1 MILKPFD
8 YFYLRNVIL
17 QFMRTGR
24 AIRKPMGGPTRV
36 LIVQM
41 AKLGDMVC
49 TTPMFHA
56 IKEWHPGCRVDV
68 LGQGSNEGLLRHD
81 PSVDSYLT
89 YSDDHQALR
98 EQIRANAYD
107 FACCTAPNPIGAYLL
122 YTAGVPFIALPRIRG
137 GASPY
142 ESATYRLVRRFCL
155 AVPHEMMGLTVE
167 QYLRL
172 LEPIG
177 VRNASPRKRVYPSH
191 CGVERAR
198 AFLSDS
204 GIKPETEGIIGISP
218 SAGNKLKLWG
228 AEKFA
233 ALAER
238 VAREDGRPVVV
249 IGSSSDKA
257 EVDEMWRNF
266 SPEAKIVNA
275 SGRFDLDE
283 LIGLI
288 SHFDVFVSAD
298 TGPIYIADA
307 LGVGSVNIMGPC
319 QPQRPMNSERNVEVR
334 VDELHC
340 QPCSF
345 PMDTKR
351 SCRTGTHACK
361 RGVSVEM
368 VLAAV
373 RRISRPVRPKVT
385 LANVSN

>member
-1 MILKPFD
+1 MLRRVG
-8 YFYLRNVIL
+8 YLRSVLL
-17 QFMRTGR
+17 QFIKTGR
-24 AIRKPMGGPTRV
+24 ANRNPMSGPSRA

-41 AKLGDMVC
+41 AKLGDMIC

-56 IKEWHPGCRVDV
+56 IKEWHPGCQVDV
-68 LGQGSNEGLLRHD
+68 LGQGSYVDLLRHD
-81 PSVDSYLT
+81 PSVDTYLT

-107 FACCTAPNPIGAYLL
+107 FACCTSPNDMGAYLL
-122 YTAGVPFIALPRIRG
+122 YTAGVPLITLPMIRG

-142 ESATYRLVRRFCL
+142 ESALYRFVRRFCR

-177 VRNASPRKRVYPSH
+177 IRNASPRKRVYPSP
-191 CGVERAR
+191 CSVGRAR

-204 GIKPETEGIIGISP
+204 GIEPATKGIIGISP

-228 AEKFA
+228 GEKFA

-238 VAREDGRPVVV
+238 LAQEDGRPVVV

-266 SPEAKIVNA
+266 SSGVKIANA
-275 SGRFDLDE
+275 TEQFDLDG

-288 SHFDVFVSAD
+288 THFDVFVSAD

-307 LGVGSVNIMGPC
+307 LGVGTVNIIGPC
-319 QPQRPMNSERNVEVR
+319 QPQRPMNSGRNVEVR

-345 PMDTKR
+345 PMDTQR
-351 SCRTGTHACK
+351 NCRTGTHVCK

-373 RRISRPVRPKVT
+373 RRTGRPGRPEGT
-385 LANVSN
+385 LPNRT